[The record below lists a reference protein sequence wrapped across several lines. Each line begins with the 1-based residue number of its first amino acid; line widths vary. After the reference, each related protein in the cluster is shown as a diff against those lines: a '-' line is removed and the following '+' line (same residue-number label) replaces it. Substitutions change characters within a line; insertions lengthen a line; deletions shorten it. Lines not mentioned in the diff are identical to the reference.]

1 MAGHSHWSS
10 IKHRKAA
17 VDTRRGRLWSKLIR
31 NVIVAA
37 KTGGGSP
44 DANLSLRYAIDKA
57 KQANVPNDTIDRA
70 IKKGTGEIEGE
81 QYEEVVYEGYGPGG
95 VAVMAVCLTDN
106 RNRTGPEIRKIF
118 ESRGGSL
125 GSTGC
130 VAWMFEQKG
139 LITVST
145 TDTDE
150 DRLLEIAL
158 EAGAE
163 DLKQEGEEFEI
174 YCPPGE
180 FEAVKNAITA
190 AEIPIQLAEISMI
203 PQSTVKLE
211 GDQAKKI
218 MDLMETLEDHDD
230 TQNVYANF
238 DVPEEVMA
246 EAGN

>member
-37 KTGGGSP
+37 KTGGGNPES
-44 DANLSLRYAIDKA
+44 NLSLRYAIDKA